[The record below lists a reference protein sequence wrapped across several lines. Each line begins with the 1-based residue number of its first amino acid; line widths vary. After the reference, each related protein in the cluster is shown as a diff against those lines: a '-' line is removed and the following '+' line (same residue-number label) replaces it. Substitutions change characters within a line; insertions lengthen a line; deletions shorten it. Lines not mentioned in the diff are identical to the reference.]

1 MGVCGCFDV
10 KKKKKNTT
18 DMRTVN
24 RDQRNQNAMILFRK

>member
-1 MGVCGCFDV
+1 MGVCGCFHV
-10 KKKKKNTT
+10 KKKKNTT